1 MLMKKIFT
9 LIAMAVMA
17 MGVNAQTYNLGGL
30 AVADFTLGDG
40 FVAGSDWTDADGGYG
55 EVGKGYATISYTKQD
70 KTNWSDLVL
79 TGKPIVF
86 QYKNSSTKDQ
96 FYRLLGNFFYA
107 NGKPSRIKVTGL
119 TAGQVVTFKAAG
131 KNDTGCVFAAVDNCT
146 ADANN
151 PTAAVGKQTNVENFV
166 DFKFVV
172 TANGDITIEETSAG
186 YHLASITVSTGEGGE
201 QGGGE
206 QGGGEQSTAA
216 INYPTSQD
224 GITLNAAADAA
235 QVAFATVKIHENA
248 DAVNCIKFGKSYKY
262 AESDEYYYATL
273 EIEGGF
279 KSGDVITIA
288 GAYNNADE
296 KNAAIAFHSDPAS
309 TDPLWLTENFIN
321 GRTSASE
328 PVEQTYTLTADAEK
342 LYFGRSGNTGTCV
355 TLLKVARGGA
365 TGISEKLNVKITDGA
380 VYNLAGQK
388 VGNDFKGIVIK
399 NGKKMLQK

>member
-1 MLMKKIFT
+1 MKKIFT

-296 KNAAIAFHSDPAS
+296 KNAAIAFRSDPAS